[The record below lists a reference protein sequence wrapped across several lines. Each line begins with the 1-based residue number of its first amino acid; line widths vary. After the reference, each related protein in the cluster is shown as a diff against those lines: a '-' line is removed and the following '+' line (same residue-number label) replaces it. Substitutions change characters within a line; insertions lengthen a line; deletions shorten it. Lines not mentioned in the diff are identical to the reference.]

1 MHLKSQTAGQPLANV
16 HDRTDKENINM
27 AIYLAVLLFLGIVGV
42 ICASLL
48 A

>member
-1 MHLKSQTAGQPLANV
+1 MALEPQAAGLPLANV
-16 HDRTDKENINM
+16 HDRTDKENVNM
-27 AIYLAVLLFLGIVGV
+27 AIGLAVLLFLGIVGV

>member
-1 MHLKSQTAGQPLANV
+1 MHLKPQTAGRPLANI
-16 HDRTDKENINM
+16 HDRTDKAN
-27 AIYLAVLLFLGIVGV
+27 AHLAVALAVLLFLGIVSV